1 MRLEDADD
9 PIGHATVTVFIHPFL
24 LPILFMN
31 DQKIIIILWKKIA
44 KNSLFG
50 QAVFAFQF
58 LFPIA
63 QLFANRLSTFSFL
76 NRFRKQRNIEGS
88 NDASSLFVVRSIQ

>member
-31 DQKIIIILWKKIA
+31 DQKIIIIL
-44 KNSLFG
+44 
-50 QAVFAFQF
+50 
-58 LFPIA
+58 
-63 QLFANRLSTFSFL
+63 
-76 NRFRKQRNIEGS
+76 
-88 NDASSLFVVRSIQ
+88 